1 MYQKMLFIL
10 ITLFIIGVTTVT
22 CAQGLQNGECAE
34 QPLKPFDKCD
44 DYGEL
49 ARCTINVKDDK
60 DGDRRCRQ
68 IWYVHNPTTA
78 ECKYEFVTLRCD

>member
-10 ITLFIIGVTTVT
+10 ITLFIVGVTTVT

-34 QPLKPFDKCD
+34 QPLKPFDRCD

-49 ARCTINVKDDK
+49 ARCTIDVRDDT
-60 DGDRRCRQ
+60 DEDRYCRQ
-68 IWYVHNPTTA
+68 IWYVHDPHTSQ
-78 ECKYEFVTLRCD
+78 CKYEFVMLKCD